1 MVDAATPNLAPQRSR
16 LRTALRLILG
26 GASLVFVAYAC
37 LDLAR
42 RWDASALSIR
52 WLPLVLSAL
61 PLMLGLL
68 VLALGW
74 KWLLERM
81 IGRPVPSVPALA
93 LHAESQIARYTPG
106 KVGMPL
112 VRMAGAPQLGAP
124 VGAIASS
131 VVIELLPFLSVG
143 GAVGFL
149 CLWLG
154 SAHAHGALAL
164 LGRWGVIGL
173 VVCSV
178 GTLALVIL
186 PRRFYPNSLLQL
198 LRAPGDTPLI
208 PAKVPLANLVYWLT
222 WAVHGYLASY
232 GVGAEPRA
240 AFASSGLFVLA
251 PIAGFLALITPAG
264 VGVREAVVSV
274 GLAPTLGPAPA
285 VAAAL
290 VSRFASLLVDA
301 LGWAVGRALA
311 RGAAVAPGR

>member
-1 MVDAATPNLAPQRSR
+1 M
-16 LRTALRLILG
+16 LRLVLG
-26 GASLVFVAYAC
+26 AASLIFVAYAC

-42 RWDASALSIR
+42 RWDSRALSIR

-61 PLMLGLL
+61 PLMLGLA

-81 IGRPVPSVPALA
+81 IGRPVPTLPALA

-131 VVIELLPFLSVG
+131 VVLELLPFLSVG

-154 SAHAHGALAL
+154 SEHARGALAL
-164 LGRWGVIGL
+164 LGRWGIVGL
-173 VVCSV
+173 ALCSV
-178 GTLALVIL
+178 GTLALVVL
-186 PRRFYPNSLLQL
+186 PRKFYPAALLRF
-198 LRAPGDTPLI
+198 LRAPGATPLI
-208 PAKVPLANLVYWLT
+208 PAGAPLANVVYWLT
-222 WAVHGYLASY
+222 WALHGYLASLA
-232 GVGAEPRA
+232 VGAEPHA
-240 AFASSGLFVLA
+240 AYAASGLFVLA

-285 VAAAL
+285 IAAAL
-290 VSRFASLLVDA
+290 ISRFASLLVDA
-301 LGWAVGRALA
+301 LGWFVGRALA
-311 RGAAVAPGR
+311 RRAKAVAAPSE